1 MSIFSPD
8 SREVQQRIA
17 ALMAIA
23 RDGRRTRQVREAA
36 LRELKELTA
45 QKQRSQQ
52 RQQKHQGQQ
61 AERTVTA
68 VSSSVPAQPRV
79 STMPRRIMLA
89 PVSILDDP
97 KPSRDV
103 KDAIPVPDSQD
114 DDRRQRLL
122 AFKEHV
128 LATDSDADKLSWV
141 RDQLREMDE
150 PEPFM
155 VSEPERPAGKSDWQ
169 KNHEYWYGEAVDP
182 APPTITVDFAGFGIP
197 EQGAPDRF
205 WDKQWTRESTARTL
219 AATRTKSA
227 GPQVRVWRPGM
238 EFDEL

>member
-1 MSIFSPD
+1 
-8 SREVQQRIA
+8 
-17 ALMAIA
+17 MAVA
-23 RDGRRTRQVREAA
+23 GDGRRTRQVREAA
-36 LRELKELTA
+36 LRELKELKA

-68 VSSSVPAQPRV
+68 VSPSVPAQPRV
-79 STMPRRIMLA
+79 SAMPRRIMLA

-128 LATDSDADKLSWV
+128 LATDDAENSPGLRINSEKRMNPSLSGF
-141 RDQLREMDE
+141 RNPRGLLGSQTGRSTMSICT
-150 PEPFM
+150 
-155 VSEPERPAGKSDWQ
+155 VSLS
-169 KNHEYWYGEAVDP
+169 
-182 APPTITVDFAGFGIP
+182 IP
-197 EQGAPDRF
+197 HHNR
-205 WDKQWTRESTARTL
+205 
-219 AATRTKSA
+219 
-227 GPQVRVWRPGM
+227 
-238 EFDEL
+238 